1 MSYPLA
7 KLPPLDLVRGF
18 VAVGRRMSIT
28 LAAQDLHVTQSAV
41 SRQIRALEAHLGV
54 PLLVRGF
61 RSVSFTSEG
70 AQLFRM
76 ADVWLSQLGDL
87 TEQLRAPERR
97 TPVTVT
103 TTIGVASLWL
113 LPRLGA
119 FQAAHPHIDVR
130 VAADN
135 RLIDI
140 DRESVDIAIRYSLR
154 AMVPDAAAW
163 MFGESVV
170 PVAHP
175 SLDARELDARELQRH
190 VLLEFDDPTRP
201 WLQWSEWLNA
211 RGLNRARAK
220 GMLRF
225 NQYDQIVLAALAGHG
240 IALGRVALIAPM
252 LADGRLHA
260 VGGQAA
266 LATEHAYWLVR
277 NARRSTPDADV
288 VAQWLMEQAAA
299 TERDLRAESA
309 LNKGASDAAA
319 PTPYGP

>member
-1 MSYPLA
+1 M
-7 KLPPLDLVRGF
+7 
-18 VAVGRRMSIT
+18 GRRMSIT
-28 LAAQDLHVTQSAV
+28 LAAEDLHVTQSAV

-70 AQLFRM
+70 ARLFRM
-76 ADVWLSQLGDL
+76 ADIWLAQLGDL

-113 LPRLGA
+113 LPRLGD
-119 FQAAHPHIDVR
+119 FQAAHPDIDVR

-135 RLIDI
+135 RVIDI

-154 AMVPDAAAW
+154 DTVPDGAAW

-175 SLDARELDARELQRH
+175 TLDVRGLDARELQRH
-190 VLLEFDDPTRP
+190 VLLEFDDPSRP
-201 WLQWSEWLNA
+201 WLQWSEWLSA
-211 RGLNRARAK
+211 RGLSRVRP

-225 NQYDQIVLAALAGHG
+225 NQYDQIVHAALAGHG
-240 IALGRVALIAPM
+240 IALGRLALIAPM
-252 LADGRLHA
+252 LADRRLAA
-260 VGGQAA
+260 VADNRPAPPNTPTGWS
-266 LATEHAYWLVR
+266 ATR
-277 NARRSTPDADV
+277 
-288 VAQWLMEQAAA
+288 AAA
-299 TERDLRAESA
+299 R
-309 LNKGASDAAA
+309 
-319 PTPYGP
+319 PTPTW

>member
-1 MSYPLA
+1 M
-7 KLPPLDLVRGF
+7 
-18 VAVGRRMSIT
+18 
-28 LAAQDLHVTQSAV
+28 
-41 SRQIRALEAHLGV
+41 
-54 PLLVRGF
+54 
-61 RSVSFTSEG
+61 
-70 AQLFRM
+70 
-76 ADVWLSQLGDL
+76 
-87 TEQLRAPERR
+87 
-97 TPVTVT
+97 
-103 TTIGVASLWL
+103 
-113 LPRLGA
+113 
-119 FQAAHPHIDVR
+119 R

-154 AMVPDAAAW
+154 DSVPDTAAW

-175 SLDARELDARELQRH
+175 SLNARELDARELQRH

-240 IALGRVALIAPM
+240 IALGRLALIAPM
-252 LADGRLHA
+252 LADGRLQP

-277 NARRSTPDADV
+277 NARRSTADADV
-288 VAQWLMEQAAA
+288 VAAWLMQQATTTA
-299 TERDLRAESA
+299 RDLSGESA
-309 LNKGASDAAA
+309 PGSAR
-319 PTPYGP
+319 

>member
-1 MSYPLA
+1 
-7 KLPPLDLVRGF
+7 
-18 VAVGRRMSIT
+18 MSIT
-28 LAAQDLHVTQSAV
+28 LAAEDLHVTQSAV

-70 AQLFRM
+70 ARLFRM
-76 ADVWLSQLGDL
+76 ADIWLAQLGDL

-113 LPRLGA
+113 LPRLGD
-119 FQAAHPHIDVR
+119 FQAAHPDIDVR

-135 RLIDI
+135 RVIDI

-154 AMVPDAAAW
+154 DTVPDGAAW

-175 SLDARELDARELQRH
+175 RWTCAAW
-190 VLLEFDDPTRP
+190 TRANCSATCCWNSTTEP
-201 WLQWSEWLNA
+201 ALAAMVRMAQ
-211 RGLNRARAK
+211 RARPVARAAQ

-225 NQYDQIVLAALAGHG
+225 NQYDQIVHAALAGHG
-240 IALGRVALIAPM
+240 IALGRLALIAPM
-252 LADGRLHA
+252 LADRRLAA
-260 VGGQAA
+260 VGGQPAS
-266 LATEHAYWLVR
+266 ATEHAYWLVR

-288 VAQWLMEQAAA
+288 VTRWLTEQAAA
-299 TERDLRAESA
+299 TARGLGTDYP
-309 LNKGASDAAA
+309 G
-319 PTPYGP
+319 GP

>member
-201 WLQWSEWLNA
+201 WLQWSEWLNT

-299 TERDLRAESA
+299 TERDLRDESA

-319 PTPYGP
+319 PRPYGP

>member
-76 ADVWLSQLGDL
+76 ADTWLSQLGDL

-113 LPRLGA
+113 LPRLGD
-119 FQAAHPHIDVR
+119 FQAAHPQIDVR

-135 RLIDI
+135 QVIDI

-154 AMVPDAAAW
+154 DTVPDGAVW
-163 MFGESVV
+163 LFGESVV

-175 SLDARELDARELQRH
+175 PCRRAPWMRANCSAMCCWSSTTPPGPGCNGRSGS
-190 VLLEFDDPTRP
+190 TRAAWGECGP
-201 WLQWSEWLNA
+201 RACCASTSTTRSCTRRWLAMASHW
-211 RGLNRARAK
+211 
-220 GMLRF
+220 
-225 NQYDQIVLAALAGHG
+225 
-240 IALGRVALIAPM
+240 
-252 LADGRLHA
+252 
-260 VGGQAA
+260 GG
-266 LATEHAYWLVR
+266 WR
-277 NARRSTPDADV
+277 
-288 VAQWLMEQAAA
+288 
-299 TERDLRAESA
+299 
-309 LNKGASDAAA
+309 
-319 PTPYGP
+319 

>member
-1 MSYPLA
+1 MPYPLA

-113 LPRLGA
+113 LPRLGD

-140 DRESVDIAIRYSLR
+140 DRESVDIAIRYSVRDL
-154 AMVPDAAAW
+154 VPEAAVW
-163 MFGESVV
+163 MFGESLV

-175 SLDARELDARELQRH
+175 SLKARELDARELQRH

-211 RGLNRARAK
+211 RGQKARAK

-240 IALGRVALIAPM
+240 VALGRVALIAPM
-252 LADGRLHA
+252 LADGRLQA

-277 NARRSTPDADV
+277 NARRSTADADV

-299 TERDLRAESA
+299 TARE
-309 LNKGASDAAA
+309 LNG
-319 PTPYGP
+319 

>member
-103 TTIGVASLWL
+103 TTIGVASCGCFRAWAPSRRRTRISTCAWL
-113 LPRLGA
+113 RTTA
-119 FQAAHPHIDVR
+119 
-130 VAADN
+130 
-135 RLIDI
+135 
-140 DRESVDIAIRYSLR
+140 
-154 AMVPDAAAW
+154 
-163 MFGESVV
+163 
-170 PVAHP
+170 
-175 SLDARELDARELQRH
+175 
-190 VLLEFDDPTRP
+190 
-201 WLQWSEWLNA
+201 
-211 RGLNRARAK
+211 
-220 GMLRF
+220 
-225 NQYDQIVLAALAGHG
+225 
-240 IALGRVALIAPM
+240 
-252 LADGRLHA
+252 
-260 VGGQAA
+260 
-266 LATEHAYWLVR
+266 
-277 NARRSTPDADV
+277 
-288 VAQWLMEQAAA
+288 
-299 TERDLRAESA
+299 
-309 LNKGASDAAA
+309 
-319 PTPYGP
+319 